1 MIRTKAAG
9 LRNRGVMRLA
19 SLHQRN
25 SSAIN
30 VVLLQLSQ
38 LCVREFADLI
48 DKLFRRCAAI
58 YKRRYYFLSR
68 LFGARVPPH
77 ALSFLPHGLTVS
89 KAGDTGIAVVDGFCT
104 AAEARAVIDLARAR
118 LEPSRVIQN
127 GKLVL
132 ATGRQSDTALV
143 FGAENPDPALLPF
156 ACRAAALTGMPY
168 THLEAV
174 YVTRYQEGGH
184 YNEHVDYGDSYS
196 VDRLYTVLL
205 YLNDMSPDQGGAT
218 AFPQLNI
225 QVQPRLGRAVSW
237 TNLNPDRSPHRET
250 SHAAMPVKAGGEKW
264 TIQFWFHPHKMFDA
278 IDFPPP
284 QTAAGK
290 PLDAT
295 AVLPEGVT
303 YFERKHG

>member
-1 MIRTKAAG
+1 
-9 LRNRGVMRLA
+9 MRLA
-19 SLHQRN
+19 SVHASN
-25 SSAIN
+25 TSAIN
-30 VVLLQLSQ
+30 VLPRELSP
-38 LCVREFADLI
+38 LWVREFAHLLA
-48 DKLFRRCAAI
+48 KLLKRAASI
-58 YKRRYYFLSR
+58 YKRRYYFLSK
-68 LFGARVPPH
+68 LFGVRVPPH
-77 ALSFLPHGLTVS
+77 ALSFFPHGLTVS
-89 KAGDTGIAVVDGFCT
+89 KAGDTGVAVVDGFCT
-104 AAEARAVIDLARAR
+104 PDEARAIIDLAKER
-118 LEPSRVIQN
+118 LEPSMVVEN
-127 GKLVL
+127 GKFVL

-143 FGAENPDPALLPF
+143 FGADHPDPALLPF

-184 YNEHVDYGDSYS
+184 YNEHVDYGDHYS

-205 YLNDMSPDQGGAT
+205 YLNDMSPEQGGAT
-218 AFPQLNI
+218 AFPQLHI

-264 TIQFWFHPHKMFDA
+264 TIQFWFHPYKMFDA
-278 IDFPPP
+278 IDFVPP
-284 QTAAGK
+284 QTATGK

-303 YFERKHG
+303 YFERKRN